1 MRSDDRSARVMRGP
15 TDVFAMA
22 AFAVRLSSPRLR
34 VCPAYRAR
42 PLALFLAGVLGR
54 AASVA
59 RTVTRALLSG
69 ESRIGMPGGLALKNE
84 RTSDQRLGPLRPL
97 LLTRQYSVWDAGRL
111 RGGV

>member
-1 MRSDDRSARVMRGP
+1 VWSRQCELTGQSVHHTTRRASKFYKRACKSYWFGRMGGLLCVSSDDRAARVMRGQ
-15 TDVFAMA
+15 TDVFAAA

-59 RTVTRALLSG
+59 
-69 ESRIGMPGGLALKNE
+69 
-84 RTSDQRLGPLRPL
+84 
-97 LLTRQYSVWDAGRL
+97 
-111 RGGV
+111 